1 MKKTIIIFFGPPGSG
16 KGTQSDMLGQKLK
29 LPVIS
34 PGELLRY
41 EEEKRSK
48 LGRQVSKSLASGKLV
63 PDGII
68 DKMLNTRLARTD
80 TKRGFILD
88 GYPRNKPQLESLKK
102 KIKKIFNINDK
113 LTAIYIDVSD
123 REVKSRISGRRVCD
137 CGAAYHLKY
146 NPPIHSGVCDLCGK
160 RIKQRNDDKPKIIE
174 ERLKHFHKVIKPII
188 NYFKKQYIYIK
199 IDGEQ
204 SIKEIEKEIIKKV
217 KS

>member
-48 LGRQVSKSLASGKLV
+48 LGLQVSKSLASGKLV
-63 PDGII
+63 PDVII
-68 DKMLNTRLARTD
+68 DKMLNARLARTD

-102 KIKKIFNINDK
+102 KIKKIFKINDK
-113 LTAIYIDVSD
+113 LVAIYITVSD
-123 REVKSRISGRRVCD
+123 REVKARISGRRVCD

-160 RIKQRNDDKPKIIE
+160 KIKQRNDDKPKIIE